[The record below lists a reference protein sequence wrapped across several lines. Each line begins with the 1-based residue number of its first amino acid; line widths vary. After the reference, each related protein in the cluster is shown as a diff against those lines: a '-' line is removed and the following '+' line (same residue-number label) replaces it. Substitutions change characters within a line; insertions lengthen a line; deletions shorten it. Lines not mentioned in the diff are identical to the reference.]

1 MKNAKPL
8 LIGKFFEILADF
20 VLILLAFCA
29 AYGARIGF
37 FSSTDFPFFPFF
49 SDAFSMAPIFVV
61 LLAGNGLFSLHEK
74 HFSEILW
81 KILLSTLVGTM
92 VFALL
97 FFFRREFFFS
107 RLMILY
113 IFLFATGFLVLFH
126 FLREFF
132 LRQKYREKK
141 GILRTLVIGNGRG
154 AEKIAKSFFESGS
167 RFQIVAALAPYG
179 GSTKEFFGVPVLG
192 KLDALE
198 TIVKREKIDAIIQTE
213 APEHTLNLS
222 TFCEGRFLEF
232 LVSPHLLGIFSDR
245 FWGQQIGGVSV
256 IRLSISPL
264 FGWGQVG
271 KRGFDLF
278 FSSFFLILGI
288 PFLLFKKTRRVSRA
302 SGPEGLVFHKYEFEN
317 ARGLLRFF
325 PEFLNVFRGEMSLVG
340 PRPRS
345 PKERQ
350 KLKLHERR
358 RLAVKPGVFGL
369 WQLAKMQ
376 GERDDLIREIA
387 LDTRY
392 VARWSFG
399 MDLSILAQS
408 FFGVFHRNQKS

>member
-1 MKNAKPL
+1 
-8 LIGKFFEILADF
+8 
-20 VLILLAFCA
+20 
-29 AYGARIGF
+29 
-37 FSSTDFPFFPFF
+37 
-49 SDAFSMAPIFVV
+49 
-61 LLAGNGLFSLHEK
+61 
-74 HFSEILW
+74 
-81 KILLSTLVGTM
+81 M

-113 IFLFATGFLVLFH
+113 IFLFATFFLSLFH
-126 FLREFF
+126 FLRESF
-132 LRQKYREKK
+132 LHQKYRRHKD
-141 GILRTLVIGNGRG
+141 ILRTLIIGNGRG
-154 AEKIAKSFFESGS
+154 AEKITKSFAHTGS

-179 GSTKEFFGVPVLG
+179 GGKKEFCGVPVLG

-198 TIVKREKIDAIIQTE
+198 SIVKSKKIDAIVQTE

-245 FWGQQIGGVSV
+245 FWGQQVGGVSV

-271 KRGFDLF
+271 KRGFDLL
-278 FSSFFLILGI
+278 FSSLFLVFGL
-288 PFLLFKKTRRVSRA
+288 PFLLFKKMKRVARA
-302 SGPEGLVFHKYEFEN
+302 SGPENAIFQKYEFEN

-345 PKERQ
+345 PKERK

-358 RLAVKPGVFGL
+358 RLAVKPGIFGL
-369 WQLAKMQ
+369 WQLSKMQ
-376 GERDDLIREIA
+376 GECDDLSREIT
-387 LDTRY
+387 LDIQY
-392 VARWSFG
+392 LARWNFG
-399 MDLSILAQS
+399 MDLSILVRS
-408 FFGVFHRNQKS
+408 FFGVFRRSQKS